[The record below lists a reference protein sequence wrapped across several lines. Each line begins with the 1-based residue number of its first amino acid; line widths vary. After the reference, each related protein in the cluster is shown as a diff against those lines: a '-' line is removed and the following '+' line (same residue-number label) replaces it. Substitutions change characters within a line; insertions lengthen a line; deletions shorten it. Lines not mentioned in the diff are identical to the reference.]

1 VENFFQKETS
11 VQYLDLVIQQ
21 QKELC
26 AKQKLKFEEFK
37 RKEKL
42 VNARIKNNIEARQ
55 I

>member
-1 VENFFQKETS
+1 MFEKWWRMK
-11 VQYLDLVIQQ
+11 YLYLVIQQ

>member
-1 VENFFQKETS
+1 MIEV
-11 VQYLDLVIQQ
+11 VIQQ

-42 VNARIKNNIEARQ
+42 VNEGIKNNIEARQ

>member
-1 VENFFQKETS
+1 MWR
-11 VQYLDLVIQQ
+11 LVIQQ

-37 RKEKL
+37 LKEKL
-42 VNARIKNNIEARQ
+42 VNERIKNYFKTRQ

>member
-1 VENFFQKETS
+1 LIEK
-11 VQYLDLVIQQ
+11 VIQQ

-26 AKQKLKFEEFK
+26 AKQNLKFEEFK

-42 VNARIKNNIEARQ
+42 VNERIKNYFKTRQ

>member
-1 VENFFQKETS
+1 MFEKWWRMK
-11 VQYLDLVIQQ
+11 YLYLVIQQ

-42 VNARIKNNIEARQ
+42 VNERIKNYFKTRQ